1 MKWNCISILLF
12 ITLGC
17 SCQIKEE
24 KTADVPIK
32 GETKVIEISALEKQM
47 INAGLM
53 NVQEKEPG
61 IIVELKYSTTD
72 NFLNTD
78 VYGTLENAYLQP
90 DVLIKLQKA
99 YQYLITKDSSLTFI
113 IYDATRPVSVQQ
125 KMWDIV
131 QENYPEKSKYV
142 SNPKNGSL
150 HSYGAAVDI
159 TLGNKKGEALDMGTP
174 YDFFGEAAEPQL
186 ENILLANGTL
196 TEIQIQNRKILRDVM
211 VKAGFIQL
219 PSEWW
224 HYNSC
229 SREAVKTMYKILE

>member
-12 ITLGC
+12 FTVGC
-17 SCQIKEE
+17 SSQNKDKPKDIEVKE
-24 KTADVPIK
+24 VS
-32 GETKVIEISALEKQM
+32 ETKSISPLEQQMISA
-47 INAGLM
+47 GLI

-61 IIVELKYSTTD
+61 ILVELKYSSTD

-78 VYGTLENAYLQP
+78 VYGELENAYLQP

-99 YQYLITKDSSLTFI
+99 YQYLIDKDSTLTFI

-150 HSYGAAVDI
+150 HNYGAAVDI
-159 TLGNKKGEALDMGTP
+159 TVATKNGVALDMGTP
-174 YDFFGEAAEPQL
+174 YDFIGEAAEPQL

-196 TEIQIQNRKILRDVM
+196 SELQIQNRKILREVM
-211 VKAGFIQL
+211 VKAGFVQL

-229 SREAVKTMYKILE
+229 SREQAKVLYTILE

>member
-1 MKWNCISILLF
+1 M
-12 ITLGC
+12 
-17 SCQIKEE
+17 
-24 KTADVPIK
+24 
-32 GETKVIEISALEKQM
+32 
-47 INAGLM
+47 
-53 NVQEKEPG
+53 
-61 IIVELKYSTTD
+61 
-72 NFLNTD
+72 
-78 VYGTLENAYLQP
+78 ENAYLQP

-99 YQYLITKDSSLTFI
+99 YQYLIDKDSTLTFI

-150 HSYGAAVDI
+150 HNYGAAVDI
-159 TLGNKKGEALDMGTP
+159 TVATKNGVALDMGTP

-196 TEIQIQNRKILRDVM
+196 SELQIQNRKILREVM
-211 VKAGFIQL
+211 VKAGFVQL

-229 SREAVKTMYKILE
+229 SREQAKVLYTILE

>member
-1 MKWNCISILLF
+1 MKWNCIFTFLILTMSCSSQNKDKPSEVEKKEVKQTKSI
-12 ITLGC
+12 T
-17 SCQIKEE
+17 
-24 KTADVPIK
+24 P
-32 GETKVIEISALEKQM
+32 LEQQM
-47 INAGLM
+47 ISSGLI

-61 IIVELKYSTTD
+61 ILVELKYSSTD

-78 VYGTLENAYLQP
+78 VYGELENAYLQP

-99 YQYLITKDSSLTFI
+99 YQYLMNKDSTLTFI

-150 HSYGAAVDI
+150 HNYGAAIDI
-159 TLGNKKGEALDMGTP
+159 TVAKKNGEALDMGTP

-196 TEIQIQNRKILRDVM
+196 TEIQIQNRKILREAM

-229 SREAVKTMYKILE
+229 SREEAKRIYTILE

>member
-12 ITLGC
+12 FTLGC
-17 SCQIKEE
+17 SSQNKDKPKDIEVKE
-24 KTADVPIK
+24 VS
-32 GETKVIEISALEKQM
+32 ETKSISLLEQQM
-47 INAGLM
+47 ISSGLI
-53 NVQEKEPG
+53 NVQQKEPG
-61 IIVELKYSTTD
+61 ILVELKYSSTD

-78 VYGTLENAYLQP
+78 VYGELENAYLQP

-99 YQYLITKDSSLTFI
+99 YQYLIAKDSSLTFI

-150 HSYGAAVDI
+150 HNYGAAVDI
-159 TLGNKKGEALDMGTP
+159 TVATKNGTALDMGTA

-186 ENILLANGTL
+186 ENSLLENGTL
-196 TEIQIQNRKILRDVM
+196 TEIQIQNRKILRDAM
-211 VKAGFIQL
+211 VKAGFVQL

-229 SREAVKTMYKILE
+229 SREEAKVLYTILE

>member
-12 ITLGC
+12 FTVGC
-17 SCQIKEE
+17 SSQNKDKPKDIEVKE
-24 KTADVPIK
+24 VS
-32 GETKVIEISALEKQM
+32 ETKSISPLEQQMISA
-47 INAGLM
+47 GLI

-61 IIVELKYSTTD
+61 ILVELKYSSTD

-78 VYGTLENAYLQP
+78 VYGELENAYLQP

-99 YQYLITKDSSLTFI
+99 YQYLIDKDSTLTFI

-150 HSYGAAVDI
+150 HNYGAAVDI
-159 TLGNKKGEALDMGTP
+159 TVATKNGVALDMGTP

-196 TEIQIQNRKILRDVM
+196 SELQIQNRKILREVM
-211 VKAGFIQL
+211 VKAGFVQL

-229 SREAVKTMYKILE
+229 SREQAKVLYTILE

>member
-12 ITLGC
+12 FTVGC
-17 SCQIKEE
+17 SSQNKDKPKDIEVKE
-24 KTADVPIK
+24 VS
-32 GETKVIEISALEKQM
+32 ETKSISPLEQQMISA
-47 INAGLM
+47 GLI

-61 IIVELKYSTTD
+61 ILVELKYSSTD

-78 VYGTLENAYLQP
+78 VYGELENAYLQP

-99 YQYLITKDSSLTFI
+99 YQYLIDKDSSLTFI

-131 QENYPEKSKYV
+131 QNNYPEKSKYV

-150 HSYGAAVDI
+150 HNYGAAVDI
-159 TLGNKKGEALDMGTP
+159 TVATKNGVALDMGTA
-174 YDFFGEAAEPQL
+174 YDFFGAAAEPQL
-186 ENILLANGTL
+186 ENSLLANGTL
-196 TEIQIQNRKILRDVM
+196 TEKQIQNRKILREVM
-211 VKAGFIQL
+211 VKAGFVQL

-229 SREAVKTMYKILE
+229 SREQAKVLYKILE

>member
-12 ITLGC
+12 FALGC
-17 SCQIKEE
+17 SSQNKDKPKDIEVKE
-24 KTADVPIK
+24 VS
-32 GETKVIEISALEKQM
+32 ETKSTSLLEQQM
-47 INAGLM
+47 ISSGLI
-53 NVQEKEPG
+53 NVQVKEPG
-61 IIVELKYSTTD
+61 ILVELKYSSTD

-78 VYGTLENAYLQP
+78 VYGELENAYLQP

-99 YQYLITKDSSLTFI
+99 YQYLIDKDSSLTFI

-150 HSYGAAVDI
+150 HNYGAAVDI
-159 TLGNKKGEALDMGTP
+159 TVATKNGVALDMGTP

-196 TEIQIQNRKILRDVM
+196 SELQIQNRKILREVM
-211 VKAGFIQL
+211 VKAGFVQL

-229 SREAVKTMYKILE
+229 SREQAKVLYKILE

>member
-12 ITLGC
+12 FTLGC
-17 SCQIKEE
+17 SSQNKDKPKDIEVKE
-24 KTADVPIK
+24 VS
-32 GETKVIEISALEKQM
+32 ETKSISLLEQQM
-47 INAGLM
+47 ISSGLI
-53 NVQEKEPG
+53 NVQQKEPG
-61 IIVELKYSTTD
+61 ILVELKYSSTD

-78 VYGTLENAYLQP
+78 VYGELENAYLQP

-99 YQYLITKDSSLTFI
+99 YQYLIAKDSSLTFI

-150 HSYGAAVDI
+150 HNYGAAVDI
-159 TLGNKKGEALDMGTP
+159 TVATKNGVALDMGTP

-186 ENILLANGTL
+186 ENSLLANGTL
-196 TEIQIQNRKILRDVM
+196 TEKQIQNRKILREVM
-211 VKAGFIQL
+211 VKAGFVQL

-229 SREAVKTMYKILE
+229 SREEAKVLYTILE

>member
-1 MKWNCISILLF
+1 MKWNCICILLF
-12 ITLGC
+12 FTLGC
-17 SCQIKEE
+17 SSQNKDKPNDIE
-24 KTADVPIK
+24 KPEVT
-32 GETKVIEISALEKQM
+32 ETKSISALEQQM
-47 INAGLM
+47 ISAGLI

-61 IIVELKYSTTD
+61 ILVELKYSSTD

-78 VYGTLENAYLQP
+78 VYGELENAYLQP

-99 YQYLITKDSSLTFI
+99 YQYLTTKDSSLTFI

-150 HSYGAAVDI
+150 HNYGAAVDI
-159 TLGNKKGEALDMGTP
+159 TVAKKSGEALDMGTP

-186 ENILLANGTL
+186 ESILLANGTL
-196 TEIQIQNRKILRDVM
+196 TEIQIQNRKILREVM
-211 VKAGFIQL
+211 VKAEFIQL
-219 PSEWW
+219 PTEWW
-224 HYNSC
+224 HYNAC
-229 SREAVKTMYKILE
+229 PREDAKIKYTILE

>member
-12 ITLGC
+12 FTVGC
-17 SCQIKEE
+17 SSQNKDKPKDIEVKE
-24 KTADVPIK
+24 VS
-32 GETKVIEISALEKQM
+32 ETKSTSLLEQQM
-47 INAGLM
+47 ISSGLI

-61 IIVELKYSTTD
+61 ILVELKYSSTD

-78 VYGTLENAYLQP
+78 VYGELENAYLQP

-99 YQYLITKDSSLTFI
+99 YQYLIDKDSTLTFI

-150 HSYGAAVDI
+150 HNYGAAVDI
-159 TLGNKKGEALDMGTP
+159 TVATKNGVALDMGTP

-196 TEIQIQNRKILRDVM
+196 SELQIQNRKILREVM
-211 VKAGFIQL
+211 VKAGFVQL

-229 SREAVKTMYKILE
+229 SREQAKVLYTILE

>member
-12 ITLGC
+12 FTVGC
-17 SCQIKEE
+17 SSQNKDKPKDIEVKE
-24 KTADVPIK
+24 VS
-32 GETKVIEISALEKQM
+32 ETKSKSLLEQQM
-47 INAGLM
+47 IAAGLI

-61 IIVELKYSTTD
+61 ILVELKYSSTD

-78 VYGTLENAYLQP
+78 VYGDLENAYLQP

-150 HSYGAAVDI
+150 HNYGAAVDI
-159 TLGNKKGEALDMGTP
+159 TVAKKNGVALDMGTP

-186 ENILLANGTL
+186 ESILLANGTL
-196 TEIQIQNRKILRDVM
+196 TAIQIQNRKILREVM

-219 PSEWW
+219 PTEWW
-224 HYNSC
+224 HYNAC
-229 SREAVKTMYKILE
+229 PREDAKIKYKILE

>member
-12 ITLGC
+12 FTLGC
-17 SCQIKEE
+17 SSQNKDKPKDIEVKE
-24 KTADVPIK
+24 VS
-32 GETKVIEISALEKQM
+32 ETKSISLLEQQM
-47 INAGLM
+47 ISSGLI
-53 NVQEKEPG
+53 NVQQKEPG
-61 IIVELKYSTTD
+61 ILVELKYSSTD

-78 VYGTLENAYLQP
+78 VYGELENAYLQP

-99 YQYLITKDSSLTFI
+99 YQYLIAKDSSLTFI

-150 HSYGAAVDI
+150 HNYGAAVDI
-159 TLGNKKGEALDMGTP
+159 TVATKNGVALDMGTP

-186 ENILLANGTL
+186 ENSLLANGTL
-196 TEIQIQNRKILRDVM
+196 TEKQIQNRKILREVM
-211 VKAGFIQL
+211 VKAGFVQL

-229 SREAVKTMYKILE
+229 SREEAKVLYKILE

>member
-1 MKWNCISILLF
+1 MKWNCIFTFLIFTLSCSSQNKDKPKDIEKPEVTETISISPLE
-12 ITLGC
+12 
-17 SCQIKEE
+17 QQM
-24 KTADVPIK
+24 
-32 GETKVIEISALEKQM
+32 ISA
-47 INAGLM
+47 GLI

-61 IIVELKYSTTD
+61 ILIELKYSSTD

-78 VYGTLENAYLQP
+78 VYGELENAYLQP

-99 YQYLITKDSSLTFI
+99 YQYLVAKDSSLTFI

-131 QENYPEKSKYV
+131 QNNYPEKSKYV

-150 HSYGAAVDI
+150 HNYGAAVDI
-159 TLGNKKGEALDMGTP
+159 TVAKKNGEALDMGTP

-186 ENILLANGTL
+186 ENSLLANGTL
-196 TEIQIQNRKILRDVM
+196 SELQIQNRKILREVM
-211 VKAGFIQL
+211 VKAGFVQL

-229 SREAVKTMYKILE
+229 SREEAKKIYTILE

>member
-12 ITLGC
+12 FTLGC
-17 SCQIKEE
+17 SSQNKDKPKDIEVKE
-24 KTADVPIK
+24 VS
-32 GETKVIEISALEKQM
+32 ETKSISLLEQQM
-47 INAGLM
+47 ISSGLI
-53 NVQEKEPG
+53 NVQQKEPG
-61 IIVELKYSTTD
+61 ILVELKYSSTD

-78 VYGTLENAYLQP
+78 VYGELENAYLQP

-99 YQYLITKDSSLTFI
+99 YQYLIAKDSSLTFI

-150 HSYGAAVDI
+150 HNYGAAVDI
-159 TLGNKKGEALDMGTP
+159 TVATKNGVALDMGTP

-186 ENILLANGTL
+186 ENSLLENGTL
-196 TEIQIQNRKILRDVM
+196 TEIQIQNRKILRDAM
-211 VKAGFIQL
+211 VKAGFVQL

-229 SREAVKTMYKILE
+229 SREEAKVLYKILE

>member
-12 ITLGC
+12 FTLGC
-17 SCQIKEE
+17 SSQNKDKPKDIEVKE
-24 KTADVPIK
+24 VS
-32 GETKVIEISALEKQM
+32 ETKSTSLLEQQM
-47 INAGLM
+47 ISSGLI

-61 IIVELKYSTTD
+61 ILVELKYSSTD

-78 VYGTLENAYLQP
+78 VYGELENAYLQP

-99 YQYLITKDSSLTFI
+99 YQYLIAKDSSLTFI

-131 QENYPEKSKYV
+131 QNNYPEKSKYV

-150 HSYGAAVDI
+150 HNYGAAVDI
-159 TLGNKKGEALDMGTP
+159 TVATKNGVALDMGTA
-174 YDFFGEAAEPQL
+174 YDFFGAAAEPQL
-186 ENILLANGTL
+186 ENSLLANGTL
-196 TEIQIQNRKILRDVM
+196 TEKQIQNRKILREVM
-211 VKAGFIQL
+211 VKAGFVQL

-229 SREAVKTMYKILE
+229 SREQAKVLYKILE

>member
-12 ITLGC
+12 FTLGC
-17 SCQIKEE
+17 SSQNKDKPKDIEVKE
-24 KTADVPIK
+24 VS
-32 GETKVIEISALEKQM
+32 ETKSISLLEQQM
-47 INAGLM
+47 ISSGLI
-53 NVQEKEPG
+53 NVQQKEPG
-61 IIVELKYSTTD
+61 ILVELKYSSTD

-78 VYGTLENAYLQP
+78 VYGELENAYLQP

-99 YQYLITKDSSLTFI
+99 YQYLIAKDSSLTFI

-150 HSYGAAVDI
+150 HNYGAAVDI
-159 TLGNKKGEALDMGTP
+159 TVATKNGVALDMGTP
-174 YDFFGEAAEPQL
+174 YDFFGETAEPQL
-186 ENILLANGTL
+186 ENSLLANGTL
-196 TEIQIQNRKILRDVM
+196 TEKQIQNRKILREVM
-211 VKAGFIQL
+211 VKAGFVQL

-229 SREAVKTMYKILE
+229 SREEAKVLYKILE

>member
-12 ITLGC
+12 FTLGC
-17 SCQIKEE
+17 SSQNKDKPKDIEVKE
-24 KTADVPIK
+24 VS
-32 GETKVIEISALEKQM
+32 ETKSISLLEQQM
-47 INAGLM
+47 ISSGLI
-53 NVQEKEPG
+53 NVQQKEPG
-61 IIVELKYSTTD
+61 ILVELKYSSTD

-78 VYGTLENAYLQP
+78 VYGELENAYLQP

-99 YQYLITKDSSLTFI
+99 YQYLIAKDSSLTFI

-150 HSYGAAVDI
+150 HNYGAAVDI
-159 TLGNKKGEALDMGTP
+159 TVATKNGVALDMGTP

-186 ENILLANGTL
+186 ENSLLANGTL
-196 TEIQIQNRKILRDVM
+196 TEIQIQNRKILRDAM
-211 VKAGFIQL
+211 VKAGFVQL

-229 SREAVKTMYKILE
+229 SREEAKVLYKILE

>member
-1 MKWNCISILLF
+1 MKWNCIFTMLIFTLSCSSQNKDKPNHIEKKEVNLTKSTSLLE
-12 ITLGC
+12 
-17 SCQIKEE
+17 Q
-24 KTADVPIK
+24 
-32 GETKVIEISALEKQM
+32 QM
-47 INAGLM
+47 ISSGLI

-61 IIVELKYSTTD
+61 ILVELKYSSTD

-78 VYGTLENAYLQP
+78 VYGELENAYLQP

-99 YQYLITKDSSLTFI
+99 YQYLIAKDSSLTFI

-150 HSYGAAVDI
+150 HNYGAAVDI
-159 TLGNKKGEALDMGTP
+159 TVAKKNGEALDMGTQ

-196 TEIQIQNRKILRDVM
+196 SELQIQNRKILREVM
-211 VKAGFIQL
+211 VKAGFVQL

-229 SREAVKTMYKILE
+229 SREQAKVLYKILE

>member
-12 ITLGC
+12 FTLGC
-17 SCQIKEE
+17 SSQNKDKPKDIEVKE
-24 KTADVPIK
+24 VS
-32 GETKVIEISALEKQM
+32 ETKSISLLEQQM
-47 INAGLM
+47 ISSGLI
-53 NVQEKEPG
+53 NVQQKEPG
-61 IIVELKYSTTD
+61 ILVELKYSSTD

-78 VYGTLENAYLQP
+78 VYGELENAYLQP

-99 YQYLITKDSSLTFI
+99 YQYLIAKDSSLTFI

-150 HSYGAAVDI
+150 HNYGAAVDI
-159 TLGNKKGEALDMGTP
+159 TVATKNGTALDMGTA

-186 ENILLANGTL
+186 ENSLLANGTL
-196 TEIQIQNRKILRDVM
+196 TEKQIQNRKILREVM
-211 VKAGFIQL
+211 VKAGFVQL

-229 SREAVKTMYKILE
+229 SREEAKVLYTILE